1 MNLVI
6 KISMYSLVSDKKK
19 TIFWKEEWIENCVGW
34 DSIEKLKH
42 INEANYSLKKMNSHL
57 DWSPL
62 SLFLSVEPNQ
72 WGANL
77 YMHFYMLYFHSIPI
91 CKFTTAKM
99 YFTFRRSYSKQKKN
113 LYKCKNQTK
122 NVKRNERTKIGT
134 FPRNKHWL
142 HQSSPSREQQT
153 HIHLLLSKI

>member
-1 MNLVI
+1 MDRKLCRMGFDRKI
-6 KISMYSLVSDKKK
+6 KAY
-19 TIFWKEEWIENCVGW
+19 
-34 DSIEKLKH
+34 H
-42 INEANYSLKKMNSHL
+42 INGANYSLKKMNSHL